1 MFPRFLHC
9 FLSNGFEKWS
19 GSLIWSKR
27 QCLTVLLTKVLS
39 CGTWLSSLH
48 GLLPFAARSYS
59 NCSKFPCPRGCKF
72 LFSSWPLCDSFCSG
86 WVFTG
91 MSLQKGFGF
100 FFFFPSVETS
110 LQRDFTF
117 VPTMS
122 GMFLVWNWFA
132 FPVFSLWWVEFQT
145 VKWCKFGCVH
155 SICLIELT
163 LCV

>member
-100 FFFFPSVETS
+100 FFFFP
-110 LQRDFTF
+110 LCGNIFTKR
-117 VPTMS
+117 
-122 GMFLVWNWFA
+122 LHICAYHVWNVPSLKLVCFSSF
-132 FPVFSLWWVEFQT
+132 FPLVSGIPN
-145 VKWCKFGCVH
+145 CKV
-155 SICLIELT
+155 
-163 LCV
+163 V